1 MPAGRA
7 KPVSIGPRPF
17 PSMSAAERFVSEILN
32 RYKLGEPIS
41 GEDEE
46 VVRDLFLMHPEH
58 ALKLDGHVISHFE
71 VADQPEQH
79 KTTRSFVV
87 IRADGS
93 RDDFSLQK
101 ALGIRK

>member
-1 MPAGRA
+1 MPAGR
-7 KPVSIGPRPF
+7 PNPISIGPRPF
-17 PSMSAAERFVSEILN
+17 PSMSAAERFVSAILN
-32 RYKLGEPIS
+32 RYRLGERIT

-58 ALKLDGHVISHFE
+58 ASKLDGQAISHFE

-79 KTTRSFVV
+79 KATRSFVV
-87 IRADGS
+87 VRVDGG
-93 RDDFSLQK
+93 RDDFSLQR